1 MMTKTKR
8 ICTLFLALMMLFSI
22 TAMAETMNI
31 SAAYDFVSVRV
42 NGSYINAPSYLY
54 NNNVYVPLRAVSEA
68 MGAEVLWD
76 SETKGITITTN
87 ATEPKAEP
95 RAFSLNTGEDL
106 SLEVYINYVKLAV
119 DGKELLI
126 PHFLHNGTTYVPVSV
141 FYDHF
146 GCHVMQHQATMSVR
160 IYEPDYVIFGENE
173 VLYVNSTPYT
183 KTEISDI
190 SNVIAGNPTPATLM
204 DYVYVEEFLLNAQ
217 AVKTL
222 GEQIVPAEGFSEY
235 YTANNYDNLIATN
248 NVENK
253 EAFIKNVIWPMYYS
267 QSINEET
274 FGSYLNPTDADLEA
288 FLANSSYGTG
298 RWLKAKHIL
307 INKTEDGSGLEQAK
321 EILAFVKENPE
332 KFDSMMATYSQ
343 DPSSITQPDGYL
355 FQESDMV
362 TEFYESTLP
371 LQVGEIS
378 DIVESQYGYH
388 IILKV
393 ADYENGLPL
402 DEVKEEIQLEYLSN
416 SFNNMMTKQLAET
429 DTVLNRAAVA
439 EK

>member
-8 ICTLFLALMMLFSI
+8 ICTLLLILMMLFSI
-22 TAMAETMNI
+22 TVAAETMNI
-31 SAAYDFVSVRV
+31 TAAYDLVSVRV

-68 MGAEVLWD
+68 MGAEVLWNG
-76 SETKGITITTN
+76 ETKGITITTN

-95 RAFSLNTGEDL
+95 RAFSLNNGEDL

-160 IYEPDYVIFGENE
+160 IYEPDYIIFEENE
-173 VLYVNSTPYT
+173 VLYVNDTPYT
-183 KTEISDI
+183 KTEISDV
-190 SNVIAGNPTPATLM
+190 SGAIAGNSTPSILQ
-204 DYVYVEEFLLNAQ
+204 DYAYVEEFLLNAQ

-235 YTANNYDNLIATN
+235 YTANNYDSLIAAN
-248 NVENK
+248 NVQNK
-253 EAFIKNVIWPMYYS
+253 EAFIQNVIWPMYYS

-288 FLANSSYGTG
+288 FLPNSSYGTG

-307 INKTEDGSGLEQAK
+307 INKTEDGSGLGQAK
-321 EILAFVKENPE
+321 EVLAFVKENPE

-343 DPSSITQPDGYL
+343 DPGSITQPDGYL
-355 FQESDMV
+355 FKEGDMV
-362 TEFYESTLP
+362 TEFYEGTLP

-429 DTVLNRAAVA
+429 DTVLNRAMIE